1 MNLIYFLNVLIL
13 PSSLKPLL
21 RSKLLHR
28 VIYFRQHSCFME
40 KRLLLF
46 VWLKKSCSKENNFR
60 PVALTSIVMKSLERI
75 MVGKSPEEVEHLW
88 CLYQFAYNKGR
99 NSTTH
104 LILKH
109 LEDSSAYARLM
120 VKDFS
125 STFKTLLPQILLPR
139 LKQMNVKSYLI
150 KWYCDFLIGRQ
161 QQVKVKSTLS
171 GLAIISTGAP

>member
-1 MNLIYFLNVLIL
+1 
-13 PSSLKPLL
+13 
-21 RSKLLHR
+21 
-28 VIYFRQHSCFME
+28 
-40 KRLLLF
+40 
-46 VWLKKSCSKENNFR
+46 
-60 PVALTSIVMKSLERI
+60 
-75 MVGKSPEEVEHLW
+75 
-88 CLYQFAYNKGR
+88 
-99 NSTTH
+99 
-104 LILKH
+104 
-109 LEDSSAYARLM
+109 M